1 MNHHPLLSIVPILLT
16 SSAWAELCANPHP
29 CVGQTVSSGVSGCC
43 VPCRPNDTDDKNPC
57 RIGYCLGQEEA
68 AIGQAVVECGRS
80 YAGCPAT
87 SKDGDSGMDTYR
99 WLCILTAQL
108 HNQIEQ
114 TQQTFC
120 PQVGGVCMSFGVL
133 QVGCPINICL
143 P

>member
-29 CVGQTVSSGVSGCC
+29 CVGQTGSSGVSSQAVLCS
-43 VPCRPNDTDDKNPC
+43 TDDMNPC
-57 RIGYCLGQEEA
+57 RVGYSLGQDQA

-80 YAGCPAT
+80 NVGCPAT
-87 SKDGDSGMDTYR
+87 SKDGESGSDTYR